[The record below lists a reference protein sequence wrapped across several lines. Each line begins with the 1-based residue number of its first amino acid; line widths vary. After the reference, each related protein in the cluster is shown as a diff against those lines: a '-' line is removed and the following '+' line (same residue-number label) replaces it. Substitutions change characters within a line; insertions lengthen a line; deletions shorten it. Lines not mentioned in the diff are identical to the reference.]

1 MPRIITRAIAVKMD
15 KSALVGDGT
24 GNAPTGIASVS
35 CIGYDDPL
43 NHRGGFDLIAQG
55 MGGIIHLT
63 VEPDGSPTIVGLPIS
78 DICTGMFSAHGVL
91 AALWQREKTGEG
103 CLLETSLLETSIG
116 LSSWTSAGW
125 LAQESPLEPTRQG
138 SRNR

>member
-1 MPRIITRAIAVKMD
+1 MPRIINRAIAVEMD

-55 MGGIIHLT
+55 MGGIIHL
-63 VEPDGSPTIVGLPIS
+63 GS
-78 DICTGMFSAHGVL
+78 CL
-91 AALWQREKTGEG
+91 AEG
-103 CLLETSLLETSIG
+103 G
-116 LSSWTSAGW
+116 F
-125 LAQESPLEPTRQG
+125 P
-138 SRNR
+138 